1 MSLHPG
7 LVECNHSLQGGEVIT
22 EQLKC
27 LLDDGTQVQS
37 TASHLSISSV
47 GFTADVMR
55 TTAQIVCLPPVL
67 KLLFF
72 KIETYFARKQERKTA
87 LFLKIGLER
96 LANGFVGARL
106 VNCDDASDR

>member
-1 MSLHPG
+1 MNRLVKNCSRLIHVTQHVVVPVISAKMHPKESEMSLHPG

-47 GFTADVMR
+47 GFTADGCV
-55 TTAQIVCLPPVL
+55 
-67 KLLFF
+67 
-72 KIETYFARKQERKTA
+72 
-87 LFLKIGLER
+87 
-96 LANGFVGARL
+96 
-106 VNCDDASDR
+106 

>member
-55 TTAQIVCLPPVL
+55 TTAQIFCLPPVL
-67 KLLFF
+67 KLL
-72 KIETYFARKQERKTA
+72 KTGNRKGKQ
-87 LFLKIGLER
+87 LSF
-96 LANGFVGARL
+96 
-106 VNCDDASDR
+106 